1 MNYLLKIFLIIF
13 IVFII
18 KKICVQEEAYKNIK
32 VSNDN
37 INNKYDVLFSN
48 NYSYNYTNINDVTI
62 CTLSDIIYNDAIKD
76 PILYKKIENMI
87 LSIHEDAKHNS
98 QLKFY
103 LKFLNLMNDDNMIF
117 FKDFSE
123 KDYMITKIKVLLFL
137 IPIKELNKLLSNTY

>member
-1 MNYLLKIFLIIF
+1 MNYLFKIFLIIF

-18 KKICVQEEAYKNIK
+18 KSVCSQGENYKNIK
-32 VSNDN
+32 VTNAI
-37 INNKYDVLFSN
+37 INSKYDILFSN

-87 LSIHEDAKHNS
+87 LSIYENSKHNC

-117 FKDFSE
+117 FKDFNE
-123 KDYMITKIKVLLFL
+123 KDYMITKIKILLFL
-137 IPIKELNKLLSNTY
+137 VPIKDLQKLLSNSY